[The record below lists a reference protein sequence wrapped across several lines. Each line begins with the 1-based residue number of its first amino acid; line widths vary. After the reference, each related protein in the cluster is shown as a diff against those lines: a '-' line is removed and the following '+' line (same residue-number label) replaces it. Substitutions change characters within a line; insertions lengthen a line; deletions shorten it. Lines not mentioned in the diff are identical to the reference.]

1 MRKKII
7 CILIIAGMA
16 FFISSC
22 STVQVSMTSSSTPL
36 HNKVIKEN
44 LGKTQ
49 GSDSVF
55 LLFGIWMFGEPDIDL
70 AIDNALSDKGADALI
85 NVRCYESTTW
95 FILFSITKFKVVGDA
110 VIFETTEE
118 DKDEK
123 K

>member
-1 MRKKII
+1 MIKKVKIFII
-7 CILIIAGMA
+7 ITGITV
-16 FFISSC
+16 FISSC
-22 STVQVSMTSSSTPL
+22 STVQVSLTSSSTPL

-85 NVRCYESTTW
+85 NVRCYEMTTW
-95 FILFSITKFKVVGDA
+95 FILFSITKYKVVGDA
-110 VIFETTEE
+110 VIFEDPGEKD
-118 DKDEK
+118 DKK